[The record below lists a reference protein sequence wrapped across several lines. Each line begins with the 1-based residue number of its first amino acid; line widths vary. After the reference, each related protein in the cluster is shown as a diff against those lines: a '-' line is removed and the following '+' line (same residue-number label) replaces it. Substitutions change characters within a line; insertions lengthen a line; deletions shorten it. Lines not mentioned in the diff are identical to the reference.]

1 MRQPG
6 DFRYG
11 AGDGQRRNNLL
22 SCAQALFEGGV
33 RVKRLLCLLL
43 ALMLIPCAS
52 ALGEEDDSMLEF
64 KSLLRGRILEI
75 LNAWPAKDQYA
86 IMFLIYP
93 NEAHTYRG
101 YSNLTEFQM
110 LYKCES
116 DMGKHAN
123 PFSAPADEDE
133 EHWNPAYWDMDLKQ
147 PVISYWEPNQYA
159 EALIDWYEAAGVQR
173 IGYEDHTLDYDSEMR
188 YIGKGPNGLPELLS
202 LIADIAAELQTDGV
216 IEKKFG
222 RRIPIILADLE
233 TAWYMIE
240 ATQAA
245 NPNGEADA
253 YLQACKR
260 QAEQAEAMRE
270 MYANEIEELMKRR
283 NR

>member
-1 MRQPG
+1 MRRPG

-33 RVKRLLCLLL
+33 RVKWLLCLLL

-75 LNAWPAKDQYA
+75 LNAWPAKDQCA

-116 DMGKHAN
+116 DMGKHTN
-123 PFSAPADEDE
+123 PFFAPADEDE
-133 EHWNPAYWDMDLKQ
+133 ERWNPAYWDMDLKQ
-147 PVISYWEPNQYA
+147 PVSSYWEPNQYA

-202 LIADIAAELQTDGV
+202 LIAGIAAELQTDGV

-222 RRIPIILADLE
+222 RKIPIILADLE

>member
-6 DFRYG
+6 AFVMARAMDSGETICYP
-11 AGDGQRRNNLL
+11 
-22 SCAQALFEGGV
+22 V
-33 RVKRLLCLLL
+33 L

-52 ALGEEDDSMLEF
+52 ALGEEDDSTMEF

-116 DMGKHAN
+116 DMVKHTN
-123 PFSAPADEDE
+123 PFFAHADEDE
-133 EHWNPAYWDMDLKQ
+133 ERWNPAYWDMDLKQ

-202 LIADIAAELQTDGV
+202 LIAGIAAELQTDGV

>member
-1 MRQPG
+1 MRRPG

-33 RVKRLLCLLL
+33 RVKWLLCLLL

-52 ALGEEDDSMLEF
+52 ALGEEDDSTMEF

-116 DMGKHAN
+116 DMGKHTN
-123 PFSAPADEDE
+123 PFFAPADEDE
-133 EHWNPAYWDMDLKQ
+133 ERWNPAYWDMDLKQ

-159 EALIDWYEAAGVQR
+159 EALTDWYEAAGVQR

-202 LIADIAAELQTDGV
+202 LIAGIAAELQTDGV

-222 RRIPIILADLE
+222 RKIPIILADLE

-270 MYANEIEELMKRR
+270 MYANEIEELLKRR

>member
-6 DFRYG
+6 DFVMARAMDSGETICYPVL
-11 AGDGQRRNNLL
+11 R
-22 SCAQALFEGGV
+22 CFFEGGV
-33 RVKRLLCLLL
+33 RVKRLLWLLL

-52 ALGEEDDSMLEF
+52 TLGEEDDGTMEF

-75 LNAWPAKDQYA
+75 LNAWPSKDQYA

-116 DMGKHAN
+116 DMGKHTN
-123 PFSAPADEDE
+123 PFFAPADEDE
-133 EHWNPAYWDMDLKQ
+133 ECWNPAYWDMDLKQ
-147 PVISYWEPNQYA
+147 SVISYREPNQYA

-188 YIGKGPNGLPELLS
+188 YIGKGPNGLPS
-202 LIADIAAELQTDGV
+202 
-216 IEKKFG
+216 F
-222 RRIPIILADLE
+222 
-233 TAWYMIE
+233 
-240 ATQAA
+240 
-245 NPNGEADA
+245 
-253 YLQACKR
+253 
-260 QAEQAEAMRE
+260 
-270 MYANEIEELMKRR
+270 
-283 NR
+283 

>member
-1 MRQPG
+1 MARAMDSGETICYPVLRH
-6 DFRYG
+6 F
-11 AGDGQRRNNLL
+11 
-22 SCAQALFEGGV
+22 FEGGV

-52 ALGEEDDSMLEF
+52 ALGEEDDGTMEF

-75 LNAWPAKDQYA
+75 LNAWPAKDQCA

-116 DMGKHAN
+116 DMGKHTN
-123 PFSAPADEDE
+123 PFFAPADEDE
-133 EHWNPAYWDMDLKQ
+133 ERWSPAYWDMDLKQ
-147 PVISYWEPNQYA
+147 SVISYWEPNQYA

-202 LIADIAAELQTDGV
+202 LIASIAAELQTDGV
-216 IEKKFG
+216 IERKFG

>member
-1 MRQPG
+1 
-6 DFRYG
+6 
-11 AGDGQRRNNLL
+11 
-22 SCAQALFEGGV
+22 
-33 RVKRLLCLLL
+33 
-43 ALMLIPCAS
+43 
-52 ALGEEDDSMLEF
+52 
-64 KSLLRGRILEI
+64 
-75 LNAWPAKDQYA
+75 
-86 IMFLIYP
+86 MFLIYP
-93 NEAHTYRG
+93 NEAHTYRD

-116 DMGKHAN
+116 DMGKHTN
-123 PFSAPADEDE
+123 PFFAPADEDE
-133 EHWNPAYWDMDLKQ
+133 ERWSPAYWDMDLKQ

-202 LIADIAAELQTDGV
+202 LIAGIAAELQTDGV